1 MKPDHMASS
10 NRPLSPHLQI
20 WRWQITMSV
29 SMLHRGSGVILG
41 FGAVILTYW
50 LIALAAGPDA
60 YGTAQMLIGS
70 WLGRLILFGLTASLV
85 AHFINGVRH
94 LLLNAGMGFPLPTV
108 RATGWMV
115 MAATPIVTVLIW
127 IAGYAVRG
135 SL

>member
-1 MKPDHMASS
+1 
-10 NRPLSPHLQI
+10 
-20 WRWQITMSV
+20 
-29 SMLHRGSGVILG
+29 
-41 FGAVILTYW
+41 
-50 LIALAAGPDA
+50 
-60 YGTAQMLIGS
+60 MLIGS